1 MTRSAYD
8 GSHRKHMVITGRRI
22 TENQFSSPPTLESNR
37 RRIGVGNRDR
47 LKDVQDG
54 SRRRKA
60 PNWARQFLLAAT
72 FTALICGPTHA
83 AVAQSDSE
91 RIAELER
98 KLEQSQQTIEEM
110 AARIQKLEMAG
121 PQQQQAPAPG
131 AQPTPPSAVANLP
144 AKEAGHAHDAQPAPA
159 DQGII
164 TLFGTPLHGF
174 GDVGGLVTNAKS
186 RRKGFTVG
194 SLDFYLTPDFGAN
207 VRGLAE
213 LNFEV
218 NSEGDLDVD
227 LERFQL
233 GYAFGDY
240 ATAWLGRFHTPFGY
254 FNTAFHHGTQL
265 QTAVRRPQFLDFE
278 DKGGILPVHTV
289 GLWGTGGVALGG
301 GKLTY
306 DLYVGNAASIEDGT
320 LNMNMAGLTRFRPSF
335 GTTVGYTFRGALEGL
350 KAGLHWLRG
359 DVQSLTLNNKTAL
372 NITGGYLVYPEEPWE
387 FMTELYRFDNKDL
400 TGGTGTHG
408 SWATFGQLA
417 RTFGRWTPYG
427 RAEWTN
433 FNQRDPY
440 FHDLETGRSYVRGAL
455 GIRYDLTSRAALKLE
470 FRRTRTK
477 EAGSDFQSDN
487 AGELQFSIRF

>member
-1 MTRSAYD
+1 MT
-8 GSHRKHMVITGRRI
+8 ITGPRI
-22 TENQFSSPPTLESNR
+22 TENKFLPPELDNNR
-37 RRIGVGNRDR
+37 WHIGLGNRNL
-47 LKDVQDG
+47 LKG
-54 SRRRKA
+54 SQETSQRRKA
-60 PNWARQFLLAAT
+60 QNWAQQLLIAGT
-72 FTALICGPTHA
+72 LTVLICGTTRA
-83 AVAQSDSE
+83 AFAQSDSE
-91 RIAELER
+91 RIGELER
-98 KLEQSQQTIEEM
+98 KLERSQQIIEEM
-110 AARIQKLEMAG
+110 AARIQKLETLGDQQEASRPTG
-121 PQQQQAPAPG
+121 PA
-131 AQPTPPSAVANLP
+131 TPPVAVTNLP
-144 AKEAGHAHDAQPAPA
+144 AKETGHAHDAQPAPA
-159 DQGII
+159 DSGII
-164 TLFGTPLHGF
+164 TVFGTPLHGF
-174 GDVGGLVTNAKS
+174 GDVGGLVTNAKN

-233 GYAFGDY
+233 GYGFGDY

-289 GLWGTGGVALGG
+289 GLWGTGGVALGD

-320 LNMNMAGLTRFRPSF
+320 LNMNMAGLSRFRPSF
-335 GTTVGYTFRGALEGL
+335 GTSVGYTFRGALEGL
-350 KAGLHWLRG
+350 KTGLHWLRG
-359 DVQSLTLNNKTAL
+359 DVQSLTLNDKTAL

-387 FMTELYRFDNKDL
+387 LITELYRFDNKDL
-400 TGGTGTHG
+400 SGKTGTHG

-427 RAEWTN
+427 RAEWTSL
-433 FNQRDPY
+433 NQRDPY
-440 FHDLETGRSYVRGAL
+440 FRDLETGRSYVRGAL
-455 GIRYDLTSRAALKLE
+455 GIRYDLTNKAALKLE
-470 FRRTRTK
+470 LRRTRTK
-477 EAGSDFQSDN
+477 QASGDSQSDN
-487 AGELQFSIRF
+487 AGELQFSVRF

>member
-1 MTRSAYD
+1 MR
-8 GSHRKHMVITGRRI
+8 
-22 TENQFSSPPTLESNR
+22 NR
-37 RRIGVGNRDR
+37 AR
-47 LKDVQDG
+47 LRGAPDA

-60 PNWARQFLLAAT
+60 QHWAQQFLIVAT
-72 FTALICGPTHA
+72 FTALICGPTHT

-91 RIAELER
+91 RIGELER
-98 KLEQSQQTIEEM
+98 KLEQSQQIIEEM
-110 AARIQKLEMAG
+110 AARIQKLEALGG
-121 PQQQQAPAPG
+121 PQQAGGPSAP
-131 AQPTPPSAVANLP
+131 PTPPPGATNLP
-144 AKEAGHAHDAQPAPA
+144 ARETGHAHDVQPAPA

-174 GDVGGLVTNAKS
+174 GDVGGVVTNDDHLLKT
-186 RRKGFTVG
+186 RRKGFTVS
-194 SLDFYLTPDFGAN
+194 SLDFYLTPEFGPN

-218 NSEGDLDVD
+218 DRAGNVGVD
-227 LERFQL
+227 LERWQL

-254 FNTAFHHGTQL
+254 FNTAFHHGTWL
-265 QTAVRRPQFLDFE
+265 LNAVRRPQFLDFE

-289 GLWGTGGVALGG
+289 GLWGTGGGALGD

-306 DLYVGNAASIEDGT
+306 DLYVGNAPTIEDGE
-320 LNMNMAGLTRFRPSF
+320 LNMNMAGLNRFQPSF

-350 KAGLHWLRG
+350 KAGLHWLHSTG
-359 DVQSLTLNNKTAL
+359 VQSVTLNNRTAL

-408 SWATFGQLA
+408 SWAAFGQLA

-433 FNQRDPY
+433 LNQRDPY

-470 FRRTRTK
+470 LRRTRTK
-477 EAGSDFQSDN
+477 EASSDFQSDN

>member
-1 MTRSAYD
+1 
-8 GSHRKHMVITGRRI
+8 MVITDRRI
-22 TENQFSSPPTLESNR
+22 TENKFLPRRLENNR
-37 RRIGVGNRDR
+37 RRIGLGNRNL
-47 LKDVQDG
+47 LKDARKT
-54 SRRRKA
+54 SHRRNAR
-60 PNWARQFLLAAT
+60 NWFQQFLIAGTLT
-72 FTALICGPTHA
+72 VLICGTTRA
-83 AVAQSDSE
+83 AFAQSDSE
-91 RIAELER
+91 RISELER
-98 KLEQSQQTIEEM
+98 KLERSQQIIEEM
-110 AARIQKLEMAG
+110 AARIQKLETLGG
-121 PQQQQAPAPG
+121 PQQASGPSAPAAPPPG
-131 AQPTPPSAVANLP
+131 VTNLP
-144 AKEAGHAHDAQPAPA
+144 ARETGHAHDAPPSPA
-159 DQGII
+159 DPAII

-174 GDVGGLVTNAKS
+174 GDVGGLVTNAKD

-254 FNTAFHHGTQL
+254 FNTAFHHGTQI

-278 DKGGILPVHTV
+278 DKGGVLPVHTV
-289 GLWGTGGVALGG
+289 GLWGTGGVALGD

-306 DLYVGNAASIEDGT
+306 DLYVGNAATIEDGT

-400 TGGTGTHG
+400 TGKSGTHG

-433 FNQRDPY
+433 LNQRDPY
-440 FHDLETGRSYVRGAL
+440 FRDLETGRSYVRGAL
-455 GIRYDLTSRAALKLE
+455 GIRYDLTNRAALKLE
-470 FRRTRTK
+470 LRRTRTK
-477 EAGSDFQSDN
+477 EASSDFHSDN
-487 AGELQFSIRF
+487 AGELQFSVRF

>member
-8 GSHRKHMVITGRRI
+8 GSHPKHMVITGRRI
-22 TENQFSSPPTLESNR
+22 TENKFSPLTLESDI
-37 RRIGVGNRDR
+37 RRIEVGKRDR
-47 LKDVQDG
+47 LKDAQDG

-60 PNWARQFLLAAT
+60 QNWAQQFLIVAT
-72 FTALICGPTHA
+72 FTALICGPAHA

-110 AARIQKLEMAG
+110 AARIQKLEMLGG
-121 PQQQQAPAPG
+121 PQQASAPSAP
-131 AQPTPPSAVANLP
+131 PTPPPGVTNLP
-144 AKEAGHAHDAQPAPA
+144 ARETGHAHDAPPAPA

-174 GDVGGLVTNAKS
+174 GDVGGLVTNAKN

-265 QTAVRRPQFLDFE
+265 KTAVRRPQFLDFA
-278 DKGGILPVHTV
+278 DRGGILPVHTD
-289 GLWGTGGVALGG
+289 GLWGADRVALGG

-335 GTTVGYTFRGALEGL
+335 RTTVGYTFHGALEGL
-350 KAGLHWLRG
+350 KTGLHWLQN
-359 DVQSLTLNNKTAL
+359 DVQNLTLNNKTAL
-372 NITGGYLVYPEEPWE
+372 NITNGYLVYPKEPWE